1 MPSYQSR
8 VLARSGATSRS
19 PRFVAYSALK
29 RGTSWPEAEQVAS
42 CNLPQT
48 ARSRVQAVIGPAP
61 GGSDDREM
69 VASSV
74 RTDIRVV
81 RFIRRLEPRSAS
93 IAVVV
98 RATGSFCEKSGLT
111 RPSYEQIRL
120 LVHEARDRR
129 ERRRAA
135 IDLLVDV
142 DLRRRPPEDLLY
154 LLDDP
159 RRAPR
164 ARIRRRWQP

>member
-1 MPSYQSR
+1 
-8 VLARSGATSRS
+8 
-19 PRFVAYSALK
+19 
-29 RGTSWPEAEQVAS
+29 
-42 CNLPQT
+42 
-48 ARSRVQAVIGPAP
+48 VIGPAP
-61 GGSDDREM
+61 VGSDDREM

-154 LLDDP
+154 LLDGP
-159 RRAPR
+159 RRAPP
-164 ARIRRRWQP
+164 ARIWRRWQP

>member
-1 MPSYQSR
+1 
-8 VLARSGATSRS
+8 V
-19 PRFVAYSALK
+19 
-29 RGTSWPEAEQVAS
+29 RG
-42 CNLPQT
+42 
-48 ARSRVQAVIGPAP
+48 
-61 GGSDDREM
+61 
-69 VASSV
+69 
-74 RTDIRVV
+74 
-81 RFIRRLEPRSAS
+81 
-93 IAVVV
+93 VV

-154 LLDDP
+154 LLDGP
-159 RRAPR
+159 RRAPP
-164 ARIRRRWQP
+164 ARIWRRWQP